1 MAPNSALRLATPVQL
16 QPRPESRLPVVTRAP
31 HARRCTVRVE
41 TDSGTFVGKVYVA
54 HGKGRVSDVLSDERP
69 FLNLT
74 DVMVGGSG
82 PAEAFVAINKRYVR
96 TLRVLDEG
104 REAAADDA

>member
-1 MAPNSALRLATPVQL
+1 MSPNTLRLATQSLAPASS
-16 QPRPESRLPVVTRAP
+16 PARAP

-41 TDSGTFVGKVYVA
+41 TESGVLVGKVYIA
-54 HGKGRVSDVLSDERP
+54 HGRGRVSDVLSDERP

-74 DVMVGGSG
+74 DVTS
-82 PAEAFVAINKRYVR
+82 AEGAAPEPFVAVNKRHIL

-104 REAAADDA
+104 RPGPTEA